1 MQTRIGL
8 VALGAIAS
16 LVLVSGNTA
25 HAKSDVSE
33 KKNVKSSSSTKKTEP
48 KKVIVTI
55 KAGDTLSAIAD
66 KYKTS
71 YIRIF
76 DANENIKNPDM
87 IDVNWKVRIPAKD
100 EKLKDRLSEMSAAN
114 QIAITSAAGASSY
127 GSAARGSSAGN
138 GYVWG
143 NCTWYAKQMRPDLP
157 NNLGNGGQWYAN
169 AAAQGIP
176 VGSAPR
182 AGAIGEEPGHVVYV
196 ESVNGSMVTISE
208 MNYNGGVGVVHRRT
222 VPASE
227 FRYIY

>member
-114 QIAITSAAGASSY
+114 QIAIT
-127 GSAARGSSAGN
+127 
-138 GYVWG
+138 
-143 NCTWYAKQMRPDLP
+143 
-157 NNLGNGGQWYAN
+157 
-169 AAAQGIP
+169 